1 MYRFVRPD
9 TTVLTLSDGDT
20 LTIRTRL
27 NAGEQRALWARSME
41 PAPDGRWRVNL
52 AQTGLALVTAYLLD
66 WSLRDDTGVVP
77 IRGLAV
83 GELETVLN
91 NLEIESFTEILHA
104 VERHKAAMD
113 EARAEEKKLRAG
125 SPADG
130 MTSRSLSVVGGGSSG
145 YVS

>member
-27 NAGEQRALWARSME
+27 NAGEQRALWQRSME
-41 PAPDGRWRVNL
+41 PMPDGRWRLNL
-52 AQTGLALVTAYLLD
+52 AQTGLSTITAYLLD
-66 WSLRDDTGVVP
+66 WSFRDDTGVAPIRDVP
-77 IRGLAV
+77 I
-83 GELETVLN
+83 GELEATLN
-91 NLEIESFTEILHA
+91 NLDIESFTEVLHA
-104 VERHKAAMD
+104 IERHKQAMD
-113 EARAEEKKLRAG
+113 EARTEEKKARAG

-130 MTSRSLSVVGGGSSG
+130 MTSRSLSVVGGASSG